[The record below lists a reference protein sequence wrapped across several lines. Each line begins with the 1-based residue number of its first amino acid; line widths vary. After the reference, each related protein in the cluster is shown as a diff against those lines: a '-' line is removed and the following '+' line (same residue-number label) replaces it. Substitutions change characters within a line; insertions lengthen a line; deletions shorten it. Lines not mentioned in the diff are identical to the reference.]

1 MVVVGLAM
9 YQALVSVYPCAGR
22 NQSHVFNFD
31 NKLFD
36 REQNRYYQLKVEVIV
51 KSENLAH
58 ARGGEVVLYKRGD
71 SKRWQARFKLKDL
84 KWRRVA
90 TKQQNLQYAAQTA
103 CEAYDRAR
111 FLFDANVPISSKRF
125 DVVAKLAI
133 EEMEAQIASGHGKPV
148 YNDYITV
155 TKKYL
160 IPFFGNYH
168 LNSIGYE
175 ELKKF
180 GTWRVKTM
188 GRTPVLST
196 ITTHNSAMNRVFD
209 TAIERGWIAQAQVP
223 KLKNNGRKGT
233 AREAFSL
240 SDYKSLVGYMPH
252 WIDKGHTEKTNQMR
266 RLLRD
271 YVLVLSNTGIRH
283 GTEAMGLRWRDIEWI
298 TKDGER
304 YLQLTVN
311 GKVGKRT
318 AIARHNTET
327 YLRRIQE
334 RHPHIAQLTFD
345 ALLNK
350 KLNEKVFVL
359 EDGSE
364 TNSLAGTFR
373 ILMRDSGLDK
383 DREVKEKRTLYSLRH
398 TYAHLCILHERMDVY
413 TLAKQMGTSV
423 KMIEQ
428 HYGHLKPAQ
437 KADVIAGK
445 RMGSKKKKEDSKQ
458 T

>member
-1 MVVVGLAM
+1 MSRIAI
-9 YQALVSVYPCAGR
+9 QLV
-22 NQSHVFNFD
+22 
-31 NKLFD
+31 NK
-36 REQNRYYQLKVEVIV
+36 
-51 KSENLAH
+51 NLAH
-58 ARGGEVVLYKRGD
+58 ARGGEVVLYKRPD

-84 KWRRVA
+84 KWHRVA
-90 TKQQNLQYAAQTA
+90 TKHANIQYAAEAA

-111 FLFDANVPISSKRF
+111 FLFAAKVPISSKRF
-125 DVVAKLAI
+125 DVVAKLAA
-133 EEMEAQIASGHGKPV
+133 EEMEGQIASGNGKRV

-155 TKKYL
+155 IKKYL
-160 IPFFGNYH
+160 IPFFGSYN
-168 LNSIGYE
+168 LTSIGYE

-180 GTWRVKTM
+180 GTWRIKTM
-188 GRTPVLST
+188 GRSPVLST

-209 TAIERGWIAQAQVP
+209 TAVERGWIGQAQVP
-223 KLKNNGRKGT
+223 KLKNDGKKGT

-252 WIDKGHTEKTNQMR
+252 WIDKGHTGKTNQMR

-283 GTEAMGLRWRDIEWI
+283 GTEALGLCWRDIEWI

-304 YLQLTVN
+304 YLQFTVN

-334 RHPHIAQLTFD
+334 RQPHIAKLNFD
-345 ALLNK
+345 ALLRK
-350 KLNEKVFVL
+350 KLNEKVFLL
-359 EDGSE
+359 EDGTE

-373 ILMRDSGLDK
+373 TLMRDSGLDK
-383 DREVKEKRTLYSLRH
+383 DRGVKEKRTLYSLRH
-398 TYAHLCILHERMDVY
+398 TYAHLCILQERMDVY

-428 HYGHLKPAQ
+428 HYGHLSPAQ

-445 RMGSKKKKEDSKQ
+445 RMGNKKKKGNEVKEEQ
-458 T
+458 PKLELVK

>member
-1 MVVVGLAM
+1 VKI
-9 YQALVSVYPCAGR
+9 
-22 NQSHVFNFD
+22 D
-31 NKLFD
+31 
-36 REQNRYYQLKVEVIV
+36 VEV

-71 SKRWQARFKLKDL
+71 SKKWQARFKLKDL
-84 KWRRVA
+84 KWHRLA
-90 TKQQNLQYAAQTA
+90 TKQQNLQYAAQVA

-111 FLFDANVPISSKRF
+111 FLFAENIPISSKRF
-125 DVVAKLAI
+125 DVVARLAI
-133 EEMEAQIASGHGKPV
+133 EEMEGQIASGNGKPV

-160 IPFFGNYH
+160 IPFFGNYN

-175 ELKKF
+175 ELQKF
-180 GTWRVKTM
+180 GTWRIKTM
-188 GRTPVLST
+188 GRSPVLST

-223 KLKNNGRKGT
+223 KLKNNGKKGT

-240 SDYKSLVGYMPH
+240 SEYKSLTSYMPS

-283 GTEAMGLRWRDIEWI
+283 GTEAMGLCWRDIEWI
-298 TKDGER
+298 VKDGER

-318 AIARHNTET
+318 AIARHSTET

-334 RHPHIAQLTFD
+334 RTPNIAQLTFD
-345 ALLNK
+345 ALLK
-350 KLNEKVFVL
+350 KRLNQKVFVL
-359 EDGSE
+359 EDGTE

-383 DREVKEKRTLYSLRH
+383 DRDTKAKRSLYSLRH
-398 TYAHLCILHERMDVY
+398 TYAHLSILSESMDVY

-445 RMGSKKKKEDSKQ
+445 RMVSKKKTVEQIAETEKPKLELVK
-458 T
+458 

>member
-1 MVVVGLAM
+1 MSLL
-9 YQALVSVYPCAGR
+9 Q
-22 NQSHVFNFD
+22 
-31 NKLFD
+31 
-36 REQNRYYQLKVEVIV
+36 V
-51 KSENLAH
+51 KQINENLAH

-71 SKRWQARFKLKDL
+71 SKKWQARFKLKDM
-84 KWRRVA
+84 KWHRLA

-111 FLFDANVPISSKRF
+111 FLFEANVPISSKRF
-125 DVVAKLAI
+125 DVVARLAI
-133 EEMEAQIASGHGKPV
+133 EEMEAQIASGHGKSV
-148 YNDYITV
+148 YNDYVTV
-155 TKKYL
+155 IKKYL
-160 IPFFGNYH
+160 IPFFGNYN

-175 ELKKF
+175 ELRKF

-209 TAIERGWIAQAQVP
+209 TAVERGWIAQAQVP
-223 KLKNNGRKGT
+223 KLKNNGKKGT

-240 SDYKSLVGYMPH
+240 SEYKSLVGYMPS

-283 GTEAMGLRWRDIEWI
+283 GTEAMGLKWRDIEWI
-298 TKDGER
+298 TQKNGER
-304 YLQLTVN
+304 YLQLTVT
-311 GKVGKRT
+311 GKIGKRKP
-318 AIARHNTET
+318 IARHSTED
-327 YLRRIQE
+327 YLKRLQE
-334 RHPHIAQLTFD
+334 RRPHLAKFSFD
-345 ALLNK
+345 ELLK
-350 KLNEKVFVL
+350 KKINEKVFVL
-359 EDGSE
+359 EDGTE

-383 DREVKEKRTLYSLRH
+383 DREVKYRRSLYSLRH
-398 TYAHLCILHERMDVY
+398 TYAHFSILNETMDIY
-413 TLAKQMGTSV
+413 TLARQMGTSV

-428 HYGHLKPAQ
+428 HYGHLQPSQ

-445 RMGSKKKKEDSKQ
+445 RMGAKKKTVEQVVVAEKPKLELVK
-458 T
+458 